1 MKLYTSLIII
11 LFFVSKAYTQ
21 IDSTANIFVGIQPK
35 WAHTII
41 DSSAIGYKSST
52 GMNYFENIIKG
63 DFLIVGDDVYVIYN
77 NIFDDFSGSHIE
89 KIDLNTGVKKWDA
102 HFDLRT
108 SDHRE
113 QTNDFFI
120 NEAGQLEVLGY
131 QHDQDTFIIVWNS
144 GKFTVRKYD
153 TLDGRLIYEYK
164 APLTDSTFPNFGVFF
179 SYTNLVKF
187 SDSKYACYENFPHDE
202 GFLKTKTVM
211 NEFGKLI
218 RRDSAVSKTRNGY
231 VYQGT
236 YSPRYINEGHREQV
250 FIKHRKK
257 SYVFFNT
264 DSFQVQLEV
273 FDENLNTL
281 FNYDITE
288 KVDSSDKYG
297 LFAPSQNHF
306 IVESREDI
314 PDNFPRERIEVFD
327 NGGNLV
333 EKIVYKTFTN
343 DPFGH
348 IHCVVKLKDEPGVL
362 IVNYTNKGEDPYYDR
377 YIFYKSDGSG
387 NLRKLTEFLHR
398 DSFGGGITAV
408 KLLDNGDLL
417 MTARYRV
424 GGRNSDRVKNRCIL
438 SRWDGKEMGI
448 VSGVTN
454 KVKVKNEVIIY
465 PNPADDQLFLKLD
478 YDKSLS
484 LYIFDDAGV
493 MLKEQTFNPSLNKSI
508 DIKNLP
514 AGIYH
519 IQLNEKNS
527 MLFYAGSFVKG
538 R

>member
-41 DSSAIGYKSST
+41 DSSAIGYKSRT
-52 GMNYFENIIKG
+52 GMNYFTNIIKG
-63 DFLIVGDDVYVIYN
+63 DFLIVGDDVYVIYV

-89 KIDLNTGVKKWDA
+89 KIDLNMGVKKWDA

-179 SYTNLVKF
+179 SYTNLVKLK
-187 SDSKYACYENFPHDE
+187 DSMYACYENFPHEE

-211 NEFGKLI
+211 NEYGKLI

-231 VYQGT
+231 YYT
-236 YSPRYINEGHREQV
+236 DSYPPRYVNGDHSVQA
-250 FIKHRKK
+250 FIKYKK
-257 SYVFFNT
+257 KNKELFNT

-281 FNYDITE
+281 FNYDVTE
-288 KVDSSDKYG
+288 KVDSSDKYD

-306 IVESREDI
+306 IILSSERVQGNYD
-314 PDNFPRERIEVFD
+314 RERLEVFD
-327 NGGNLV
+327 KEGNLV
-333 EKIVYKTFTN
+333 EKIVYNTLKN
-343 DPFGH
+343 DPFGY
-348 IHCVVKLKDEPGVL
+348 ITGVIKLKDEPGVL
-362 IVNYTNKGEDPYYDR
+362 IMNFTNKGDDPYPKR
-377 YIFYKSDGSG
+377 HIFYKSDGSG
-387 NLRKLTEFLHR
+387 NLRKLSEFMYR
-398 DSFGGGITAV
+398 DTFGGGLASIKV
-408 KLLDNGDLL
+408 LDDGDLL
-417 MTARYRV
+417 MSALYRV
-424 GGRNSDRVKNRCIL
+424 GGRNSDRVIERCII

-465 PNPADDQLFLKLD
+465 PNPADDQLFLKMD

-484 LYIFDDAGV
+484 LYIFDDVGV
-493 MLKEQTFNPSLNKSI
+493 MLNEQTFNPSLNKSI

-514 AGIYH
+514 TGIYH
-519 IQLNEKNS
+519 IQLNEKNG